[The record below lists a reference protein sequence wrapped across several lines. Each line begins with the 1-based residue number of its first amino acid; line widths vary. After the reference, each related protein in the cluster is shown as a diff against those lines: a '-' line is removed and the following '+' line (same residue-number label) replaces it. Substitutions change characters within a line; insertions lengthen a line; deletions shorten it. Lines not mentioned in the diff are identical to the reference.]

1 MELLVLRVLDWRLR
15 CISPF
20 CYLRFFALKID
31 PSGTYTEFLA
41 TRAKQII
48 LSTIQGMYIYA
59 YVSLYKSYISKLK
72 RNFDVRYVFVSMSTE
87 TSFLECRPSCIAAAT
102 ILCAANDLPKFS
114 FITAHHAES
123 WCDGLHKVRKIR
135 YHNCLTKYTFMLTL
149 DRNTI
154 FFQDEIMSCS
164 QLIRQ
169 NVIETKPKKQ
179 AKVFPQLRV
188 TYRASITSTDSL
200 SCSSSSSS
208 TFKRR
213 KLSNNSWTDENEGT
227 SIKRAG

>member
-48 LSTIQGMYIYA
+48 LSTIQGIHIRICIFIQVIYIQI
-59 YVSLYKSYISKLK
+59 KTE
-72 RNFDVRYVFVSMSTE
+72 FDVRYVFVSISTE

-123 WCDGLHKVRKIR
+123 WCDGLHKVRKIK

-149 DRNTI
+149 DRNTT
-154 FFQDEIMSCS
+154 FFQDEIMSCG

-213 KLSNNSWTDENEGT
+213 KLSNNSWTDENAGT